1 MVKLLSRRWWIHI
14 GARLEGQKLEPEWPR
29 AEVGFPTADQGF
41 SSIQRTPFGFYGI
54 KKCLMLGF
62 YLAERWIYNKKVPD
76 VYCEVQDL
84 LLEVVD
90 LK

>member
-1 MVKLLSRRWWIHI
+1 VVKLLSRKWWIHI
-14 GARLEGQKLEPEWPR
+14 GARLEGPKV
-29 AEVGFPTADQGF
+29 EVGFPTADQGF
-41 SSIQRTPFGFYGI
+41 SSIRGTPFGFYGI